1 MATSP
6 MTFTTDAAL
15 ETLDD
20 DLTFTLSV
28 LRTFVFASVLVKQY
42 ETTIARCETL
52 VLEQR
57 RLQRAIVHAQGLVS
71 AADARLDA
79 IVDKVDLAVQV
90 ATDKTPGHPL
100 RKLFFRNIRVSDL
113 KRPVLGSELD
123 TMRPWPKELAE
134 SGIASLVALAPM
146 VAEAI
151 AAADAA
157 IAALADAQNANRV
170 FRLTGPRKVVI
181 DDTNALRG
189 ATFGF
194 LKEYQYAHPELNLPT
209 DFASSAFR
217 RTRKAARQTPE
228 DLDIEIATV
237 EANLD
242 TLRGQRSAH
251 IAQQEAEVKTR
262 LEGETKAAELTLA
275 EAQKA
280 TAEALKRVE
289 ELKGKLPPA
298 APSPPPDTH

>member
-1 MATSP
+1 
-6 MTFTTDAAL
+6 
-15 ETLDD
+15 
-20 DLTFTLSV
+20 
-28 LRTFVFASVLVKQY
+28 
-42 ETTIARCETL
+42 
-52 VLEQR
+52 
-57 RLQRAIVHAQGLVS
+57 
-71 AADARLDA
+71 
-79 IVDKVDLAVQV
+79 
-90 ATDKTPGHPL
+90 
-100 RKLFFRNIRVSDL
+100 
-113 KRPVLGSELD
+113 
-123 TMRPWPKELAE
+123 
-134 SGIASLVALAPM
+134 M

-151 AAADAA
+151 AAADEA

-181 DDTNALRG
+181 DDTNAHRG

-251 IAQQEAEVKTR
+251 IAQQEAEVKT
-262 LEGETKAAELTLA
+262 
-275 EAQKA
+275 QNQ
-280 TAEALKRVE
+280 
-289 ELKGKLPPA
+289 PC
-298 APSPPPDTH
+298 SQPPPSRHALANQREVEAARSTRRRCRSGGAVRRPWQPGGRRRRLCGSRQRGRR